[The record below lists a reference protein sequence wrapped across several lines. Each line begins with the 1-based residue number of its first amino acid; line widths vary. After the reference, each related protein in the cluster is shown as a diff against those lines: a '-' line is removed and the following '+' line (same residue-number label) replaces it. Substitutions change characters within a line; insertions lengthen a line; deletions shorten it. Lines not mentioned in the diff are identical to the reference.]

1 MRKNHIYLTTLL
13 FIISLFFSS
22 CASMKGYFNTFYNAE
37 QYFIKAEKIR
47 MEAQGDKI
55 PNSALDNYQKVIEK
69 SQIVLNN
76 NLEFNKL
83 TSFNFVVIKRITLRC
98 SFSSF

>member
-55 PNSALDNYQKVIEK
+55 PNN
-69 SQIVLNN
+69 LNI
-76 NLEFNKL
+76 
-83 TSFNFVVIKRITLRC
+83 SYLRFQYRLPIC
-98 SFSSF
+98 LIDHSLLQG